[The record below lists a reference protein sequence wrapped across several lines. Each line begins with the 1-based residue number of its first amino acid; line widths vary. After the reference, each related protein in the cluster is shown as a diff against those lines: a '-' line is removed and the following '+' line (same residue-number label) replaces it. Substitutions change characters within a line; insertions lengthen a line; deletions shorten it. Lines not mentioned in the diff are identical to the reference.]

1 MLNGIFSWLK
11 SIFVGETAGI
21 LTKMLFKNAS
31 KALAIEIFNKE
42 NQKKAYEFVKELQNN
57 KDMTNSQ
64 KAVEFN
70 KKMAEWALKC
80 GKVLAGSVVNCLR
93 EMAVNAL
100 KDETN

>member
-1 MLNGIFSWLK
+1 MLTGIFQWIK

-21 LTKMLFKNAS
+21 LTNLLFKNAS
-31 KALAIEIFNKE
+31 KALAMEIFNKE
-42 NQKKAYEFVKELQNN
+42 NQMKAYEFVKELQNN

-70 KKMAEWALKC
+70 KKMAEWALNC